1 MGIVLHYVHIILKEE
16 YLIISTFELLQYLHK
31 CLFVEY
37 LLYRAGA
44 ISQKEYCKR
53 VKPIDEAIDK
63 LETATL
69 QGSLV
74 LKESSLL
81 LSAMPE
87 N

>member
-1 MGIVLHYVHIILKEE
+1 MRIVLYYVHKILKEE
-16 YLIISTFELLQYLHK
+16 YLIISTFELLQHLHK
-31 CLFVEY
+31 RMFMEY
-37 LLYRAGA
+37 FLYRAGA
-44 ISQKEYCKR
+44 ISQKEYCER
-53 VKPIDEAIDK
+53 VKPIDDAIDK

-81 LSAMPE
+81 LSAMLE